1 MAAKRTTRCTMASP
15 GAMYVPPPRRHSVVG
30 PLILIVIGVLFL
42 LRNFGFRLPLLH
54 QFVRYWPLL
63 LVVIGLVRLAEYF
76 AARNR
81 QQPVPRMGGGT
92 VFLLVIVIMVGA
104 GLSALFHARNE
115 INWGSVRDNVDVDDQ
130 WMHLFGNQYT
140 FDGELTQALPAGGA
154 VRVNC
159 ERGNITVNSWDQAQV
174 KVVYHKRIFAGSQNE
189 ADSTNQATAPRLLA
203 QGTTV
208 EVQGNTEGAG
218 AKGVASDLEV
228 YVPLK
233 ANVELTAHRGD
244 ISVARRTGDVRVN
257 SQHGDVSVDQ
267 VTGNV
272 NVTSRKGSFAAS
284 NVNGKVTAD
293 GRLDDLTLE
302 SIRGQC

>member
-1 MAAKRTTRCTMASP
+1 MASP
-15 GAMYVPPPRRHSVVG
+15 GTMYVPPPRRHSVVG

-54 QFVRYWPLL
+54 QFVQYWPLL

-92 VFLLVIVIMVGA
+92 VFLLVILIVVGA
-104 GLSALFHARNE
+104 GLSALFHARNQ

-174 KVVYHKRIFAGSQNE
+174 KVVYHKRIFAGSQSE

-208 EVQGNTEGAG
+208 EVAGQYGRRRSQRGCVRPGSVCSAEGGCG
-218 AKGVASDLEV
+218 ADGASRGCLGDRAYGRGESELAARGCERGSGDGKRQRHEPERVACGQQRER
-228 YVPLK
+228 
-233 ANVELTAHRGD
+233 EGD
-244 ISVARRTGDVRVN
+244 GGRTG
-257 SQHGDVSVDQ
+257 G
-267 VTGNV
+267 
-272 NVTSRKGSFAAS
+272 
-284 NVNGKVTAD
+284 
-293 GRLDDLTLE
+293 
-302 SIRGQC
+302 